1 MQTSISPMPGDT
13 TNDFPGLDSDQS
25 MGRDETEVELEK
37 LVFGDDSGFHEGLKS
52 YREANTD
59 FRRPVDGE
67 RQRARDG
74 LENENLENLD
84 DADVCKVELP
94 VGLLFAQHSTSCS
107 S

>member
-1 MQTSISPMPGDT
+1 MPE
-13 TNDFPGLDSDQS
+13 DSDQP

-37 LVFGDDSGFHEGLKS
+37 LVFGDDLGFYEGLKS
-52 YREANTD
+52 YRETNTD
-59 FRRPVDGE
+59 FRDGE

-74 LENENLENLD
+74 LEREKLENLD
-84 DADVCKVELP
+84 DADVCEVELP